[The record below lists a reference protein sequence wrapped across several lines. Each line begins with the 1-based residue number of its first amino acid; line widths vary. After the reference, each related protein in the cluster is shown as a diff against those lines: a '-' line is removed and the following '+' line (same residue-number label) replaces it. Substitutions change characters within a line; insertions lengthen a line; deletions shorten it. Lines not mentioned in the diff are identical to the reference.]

1 MLFKHKQTRFLQH
14 THNTKKQSIILMSKF
29 MLTEKEKKKTQF
41 YVMYLEKK
49 SNQLTE
55 TCKPIFPLSYY

>member
-14 THNTKKQSIILMSKF
+14 THNTKKQSIILMSEF

-41 YVMYLEKK
+41 YVM
-49 SNQLTE
+49 
-55 TCKPIFPLSYY
+55 